1 MSALCDR
8 IAVGFDKSP
17 ADSHKFDLFLQTKKL
32 SVSEKLIQYILLKT
46 ISDFLGGDHVFLHGK
61 NQLSGG
67 KFVMPVAIA
76 EFIIFSVQ

>member
-1 MSALCDR
+1 VIGLLLAS
-8 IAVGFDKSP
+8 ISP
-17 ADSHKFDLFLQTKKL
+17 QQTRTNSIFFLQTKKL
-32 SVSEKLIQYILLKT
+32 SVSEKLIQYIPLKT